1 MMSRALPETTD
12 STDKQ
17 AAPVKKRKS
26 KVFDVASRCISSEL
40 TMKNP
45 PAASM
50 AFSIKIILLSAA
62 AGDCRQNH
70 AAAWV
75 ERHIAVMVCIVDST
89 ELAPRPLRW
98 LSMPMST
105 GR

>member
-1 MMSRALPETTD
+1 
-12 STDKQ
+12 
-17 AAPVKKRKS
+17 
-26 KVFDVASRCISSEL
+26 
-40 TMKNP
+40 
-45 PAASM
+45 M